1 MYAYEVQ
8 TAFSI
13 WIIGVPVILNVVLTI
28 WTNTIFRYMSF
39 MFIEGDSILMLMIE
53 CNENMKEVRI

>member
-13 WIIGVPVILNVVLTI
+13 WIFGVPVILNVVVTI

-39 MFIEGDSILMLMIE
+39 MFIEGDSILLLMIE
-53 CNENMKEVRI
+53 CNENMKQVRI